1 LAGEPARSVEPEFD
15 EPGFIEHEATMRMT
29 QRHEEM
35 GAHLVA
41 DVEEA
46 ETVEAAADV
55 EVVAA
60 TATIEEERDDDDLKS
75 SIC

>member
-1 LAGEPARSVEPEFD
+1 
-15 EPGFIEHEATMRMT
+15 
-29 QRHEEM
+29 M